1 MNVGRF
7 TRDFG
12 QKVSI
17 FERLAKNDEHF
28 SLVVEQSGDEGNK
41 KMDRNYQGRK
51 ETAEIFS

>member
-12 QKVSI
+12 QRVPF

-28 SLVVEQSGDEGNK
+28 SLVVEQPGDEGK
-41 KMDRNYQGRK
+41 KNVGH
-51 ETAEIFS
+51 TGPEIHEC